1 MPKNNGPIFIGGL
14 DRCGKTL
21 LRAFLVSHP
30 NIAIPEIGSNYW
42 TFFYKRYGDLVQQ
55 ENFERCLSDMQNYTH
70 VSLLNPNM
78 AQIRR
83 DFWKGEPTYE
93 RLFALLNQQYAEQEG
108 KPRWGDQTGLIERYA
123 EQVFSAYPGSKM
135 LHLIRDPRDRYEAS
149 LAKHPNGKGGVG
161 GATARWLLTT
171 HQAKRNVD
179 HFPDRYKIVQYE
191 TLVREPELTLS
202 EVCTFLEED
211 FSTDMLGMKGAPEFR
226 DKILR
231 GVYGKVGSNLISTS
245 FIGRF
250 KQSVPKEEIAF
261 MQMLAGGRMRTYGY
275 KMENIHFSA
284 TEWIKYF
291 SKTYPDN
298 WMRMITW
305 LTMEKVQRHF
315 PAQFGRTPPRD
326 KIRLVSA

>member
-1 MPKNNGPIFIGGL
+1 MLKNNSPIFIGGL

-21 LRAFLVSHP
+21 LRALLVSHP
-30 NIAIPEIGSNYW
+30 HIAIPEIGSNYW
-42 TFFYKRYGDLVQQ
+42 TFYYKRYGDLAQ
-55 ENFERCLSDMQNYTH
+55 EQNFERCLSDMQNYTH

-93 RLFALLNQQYAEQEG
+93 RLFALFNQQYAGQQG
-108 KPRWGDQTGLIERYA
+108 KPRWGDQTGLIERFA
-123 EQVFSAYPGSKM
+123 DQVFAAYPGSKM

-149 LAKHPNGKGGVG
+149 IAKHPHGKGRIG

-171 HQAKRNVD
+171 RQASRN
-179 HFPDRYKIVQYE
+179 FACYPDRYKIIQYE
-191 TLVREPELTLS
+191 TLVREPEHTLRDI
-202 EVCTFLEED
+202 CAFLDED
-211 FSTDMLGMKGAPEFR
+211 FYADMLEMNGAPDFR

-231 GVYGKVGSNLISTS
+231 GTYGEVGSNLISTN
-245 FIGRF
+245 FIGRY
-250 KQSVPKEEIAF
+250 KQSVPKEELAF
-261 MQMLAGGRMRTYGY
+261 MQMLAGKRMQAYGY
-275 KMENIHFSA
+275 ELEEIHFSA

-291 SKTYPDN
+291 TKTYPDN
-298 WMRMITW
+298 WMRMTTW

-315 PAQFGRTPPRD
+315 PAQFGRTPPQD